1 MSNISEK
8 IQNKYYTTKLPH
20 AFAKH
25 DPVVHKAYYEDCNRL
40 MEEFKR
46 DLFIELGIVGHPK
59 AELLFF
65 KVWEM
70 GHANG
75 FSDVYY
81 YAGEFVEFLR

>member
-8 IQNKYYTTKLPH
+8 IQNNSYTTKLPY

-25 DPVVHKAYYEDCNRL
+25 DPVAHEAYYADNNRL
-40 MEEFKR
+40 MAEFKS
-46 DLFIELGIVGHPK
+46 DLFIDLGIVGHPK
-59 AELLFF
+59 AELLYS
-65 KVWEM
+65 KAWEM